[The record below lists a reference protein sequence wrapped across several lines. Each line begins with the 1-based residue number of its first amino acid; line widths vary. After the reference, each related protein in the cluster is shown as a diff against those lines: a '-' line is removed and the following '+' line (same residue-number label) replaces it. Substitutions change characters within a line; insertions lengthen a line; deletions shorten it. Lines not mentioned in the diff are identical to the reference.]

1 MTSPNTQTIRCAN
14 CGTPM
19 PVAVRSLVDAQ
30 RDAEGKSLLISDQIN
45 KFQCPNCGALN
56 VVDAPLLYHDA
67 TKELL
72 IAYVPMG
79 VAAQQGKSD
88 ERIIGDLMN
97 MLTSNLP
104 KDQFK
109 AYMFNPRRALT
120 MNGLI
125 DQVLEADGISP
136 EVMAQQRARV
146 DLIQRMLQSATPDA
160 LISLIKGSD
169 DKIDAQFM
177 QTFSLMIQRMMA
189 QGPDEM
195 AEIMM
200 GLQEALLENSS
211 YGRDLIARQERQQAL
226 LQTVAN
232 DIQAYGDGATRAN
245 FIELA
250 LRYADDDERLQ
261 AFVGLVRQAFDYQ
274 FFQEL
279 SDRIEKASGDDAE
292 KMSSVRDRLVEL
304 TQMIDEHARQAMQ
317 QTTNILRQ
325 IVESPD
331 PIAVLEANPHLVDDQ
346 FMAVLSM
353 NIQEA
358 QHHGH
363 QDMADKLTHLY
374 EHAVELLRA
383 QMSPELVMLN
393 DWLNIEDDTELA
405 NQIQQQAPQYGSDLL
420 RLMDAVEDML
430 KEQGQAEALTKMASI
445 RQMVAQ
451 AVQ

>member
-211 YGRDLIARQERQQAL
+211 YGRDLI
-226 LQTVAN
+226 
-232 DIQAYGDGATRAN
+232 
-245 FIELA
+245 
-250 LRYADDDERLQ
+250 
-261 AFVGLVRQAFDYQ
+261 
-274 FFQEL
+274 
-279 SDRIEKASGDDAE
+279 
-292 KMSSVRDRLVEL
+292 
-304 TQMIDEHARQAMQ
+304 
-317 QTTNILRQ
+317 
-325 IVESPD
+325 
-331 PIAVLEANPHLVDDQ
+331 
-346 FMAVLSM
+346 
-353 NIQEA
+353 
-358 QHHGH
+358 
-363 QDMADKLTHLY
+363 
-374 EHAVELLRA
+374 
-383 QMSPELVMLN
+383 
-393 DWLNIEDDTELA
+393 
-405 NQIQQQAPQYGSDLL
+405 
-420 RLMDAVEDML
+420 
-430 KEQGQAEALTKMASI
+430 
-445 RQMVAQ
+445 
-451 AVQ
+451 